1 MIVRREK
8 IQSLKD
14 IRKEVGLT
22 TYDLSKLTG
31 ISQSYISQIENNYRS
46 LTGKVILGAIYMRL
60 AYGVGKEDLL
70 TEEVLKSGHS
80 EKN

>member
-1 MIVRREK
+1 MILRREN
-8 IQSLKD
+8 INSLKE
-14 IRKEVGLT
+14 IRKAAGLT
-22 TYDLSKLTG
+22 TYDMSKLTG

-60 AYGVGKEDLL
+60 AHEVGKEDLL

>member
-31 ISQSYISQIENNYRS
+31 VSQSYISQIENNYRS
-46 LTGKVILGAIYMRL
+46 LTGKVVLGAIYMRL
-60 AYGVGKEDLL
+60 AYEVGKEDLL